1 MESAPALFLCAAPPP
16 AQIVEAVE
24 ENGELTETAID
35 PDVDGDEEEPSSQKG
50 GLGISKR
57 SWTPAEDEV
66 LTEIVLK
73 NGAQR
78 WSTVASH
85 LPGRMGKQCRE
96 RCAFRGPPA
105 PAALPSPMDA
115 LRRWFNHLCP
125 EVKKGAWTEEEDR
138 VIMESV
144 REYGTRWSY
153 IVKMMPGRT
162 DNAIKNRRATT
173 PAGRGGEGEGARGG
187 ARRGAG
193 RGASWRAT
201 AREAVRA
208 RAPQVQLGD
217 APSEALAAPA
227 GGGGQG

>member
-1 MESAPALFLCAAPPP
+1 MESAPALFLCPAPPP

-24 ENGELTETAID
+24 ENGELTETAVD

-96 RCAFRGPPA
+96 RSASRRPPA
-105 PAALPSPMDA
+105 PAALPSPVRA
-115 LRRWFNHLCP
+115 PRRWFNHLCP

-173 PAGRGGEGEGARGG
+173 PARRGRGGEGRGGRMGARAHGG
-187 ARRGAG
+187 ARRGTRAEGIVG
-193 RGASWRAT
+193 RGGA
-201 AREAVRA
+201 
-208 RAPQVQLGD
+208 
-217 APSEALAAPA
+217 
-227 GGGGQG
+227 